1 MAPPIFPYGSGR
13 EGIGVAAAGEKMDTD
28 LIVLGSGA
36 AGLSAA
42 VTAAAH
48 GLRVIVLE
56 KAGVL
61 GGTTAWSG
69 GWIWA
74 PCNPVAQ
81 RAGIVEDPAAPRRYL
96 QSVLGNRFDP
106 ERIDAFLAA
115 APEMVAFFETRTA
128 LEFDGGLAIPDT
140 YSNLPGAGMG
150 GRSVIAK
157 PYDGRQLGPAIALLR
172 LPLRETAFL
181 GMTIQAGPDLRA
193 FMTMLRS
200 ARSLAYVARRLLRHG
215 LDLLRH
221 RRGMQLRNGNALIA
235 RLMRSALDLGVDL
248 RVGAEVSG
256 LHLEAGQVAGVIM
269 ADGRIIRAA
278 RGVVL
283 ATGGFPYDGA
293 LRAKSFV
300 RDGEHLT
307 LAVPSAK
314 GDGARLGVATGGHV
328 ALTETSAAA
337 LCPVSVVRW
346 PDGQTGRFPH
356 IIDRGKPGLIGVLA
370 DGKRFCNEGLGYHD
384 YVVALQAAVP
394 ADQPARSW
402 FVCDHRFLRRYGL
415 GVVRPAPVPF
425 RGWIAAGYLKRGK
438 TIPDLARAAGIDPA
452 GLGATIATWNKAA
465 AAGQDPAFGRGT
477 TPYMRLQGDPD
488 HSPNPCVAPIITP
501 PFYAVE
507 VVPGSFGTFSG
518 LATDAQARVLCLDG
532 TPIPGLYAAGSD
544 AASIFGGF
552 YPAGGI
558 NLGPALTFGFI
569 AGRHAAGGTL

>member
-1 MAPPIFPYGSGR
+1 MESRADGMN
-13 EGIGVAAAGEKMDTD
+13 ETD
-28 LIVLGSGA
+28 LIVMGSGA

-42 VTAAAH
+42 VSAAAL

-56 KAGVL
+56 KAEVL

-74 PCNPVAQ
+74 PCNPVAE
-81 RAGIVEDPAAPRRYL
+81 RAGIVEDADLPRRYL

-106 ERIDAFLAA
+106 ARVDAFLTA

-128 LEFDGGLAIPDT
+128 LIFDGGLAIPDT
-140 YSNLPGAGMG
+140 YSDLPGAGMG

-157 PYDGRQLGPAIALLR
+157 PYDGRDLGPAIALLR
-172 LPLRETAFL
+172 LPLRETAFH

-200 ARSLAYVARRLLRHG
+200 ARSMAYVARRLLRHAV
-215 LDLLRH
+215 DLLRY

-248 RVGAEVSG
+248 RVGAAVAS
-256 LHLEAGQVAGVIM
+256 LHLDQGRVAGVVM
-269 ADGRIIRAA
+269 EDGRIIRAM

-283 ATGGFPYDGA
+283 AAGGFAHDAA
-293 LRAKSFV
+293 LRAQSFV
-300 RDGEHLT
+300 RDSEHLT
-307 LAVPSAK
+307 LAVPSAT
-314 GDGARLGVATGGHV
+314 GDGARLGVAAGGTV
-328 ALTETSAAA
+328 ALTEASPAA

-356 IIDRGKPGLIGVLA
+356 IIDRGKPGVIGVLA
-370 DGKRFCNEGLGYHD
+370 DGTRFCNEGLGYHD
-384 YVVALQAAVP
+384 YVVAIQAAMP

-402 FVCDHRFLRRYGL
+402 LICDHRFLRRYGL
-415 GVVRPAPVPF
+415 GVVRPAPVPYQ
-425 RGWIAAGYLKRGK
+425 GWIAAGYLKRGK
-438 TIPDLARAAGIDPA
+438 TIVDLARAAGIDPV
-452 GLGATIATWNKAA
+452 GLAATIKDWNRGAAT
-465 AAGQDPAFGRGT
+465 GDDPAFGRGT

-488 HSPNPCVAPIITP
+488 QLPNPCVAPILTP

-518 LATDAQARVLCLDG
+518 LATDAQARVLDIEG
-532 TPIPGLYAAGSD
+532 APIAGLYAAGSD

-569 AGRHAAGGTL
+569 AGRHAARGGQ